1 MEWDLLQNLK
11 TQKET
16 ELHCINQIIDNYQT
30 VNLKFPVAAFGLF
43 DQRLLHSCEAGI
55 QPALITENSKP
66 WMLLMNNL
74 PVGKQA
80 PIAAVDGS
88 CLTNHIPL
96 LHLLHH
102 QNHALQRLQIQFHL
116 RFGSCN
122 FQCQALR
129 GIQRVF
135 QAVFPIL

>member
-1 MEWDLLQNLK
+1 MVDKFYTQKQTMEWDLLQNLK

-66 WMLLMNNL
+66 WMLLMKNL
-74 PVGKQA
+74 PISSLPVRLAGQA
-80 PIAAVDGS
+80 PTAAS
-88 CLTNHIPL
+88 L
-96 LHLLHH
+96 L
-102 QNHALQRLQIQFHL
+102 
-116 RFGSCN
+116 
-122 FQCQALR
+122 
-129 GIQRVF
+129 
-135 QAVFPIL
+135 AVFVMGTPTKAETPKEEDSSGPCRYDHFWVKSQ